1 MKRRRSG
8 ARSAGGEARQ
18 SLDSTRRRRGGAARS
33 HSAAWPWIAAGALA
47 FLAAAATFDPRLY
60 INGDN
65 VSYMFLARDV
75 LEGDPWPSS
84 KFPPLFPW
92 LLAPVQ
98 WIFGSLAKG
107 SLGIAPPRDCLI
119 AQKLLV
125 LAFHG
130 GAIAFLVRIVRR
142 RVPLPAG
149 PVVVFGAATLL
160 PVVEYAHYVM
170 SEIPYLFFLAGSLDA
185 ADRLLARSR
194 AMRADRPQAS
204 PSAVQPSIDHE
215 IQGAPQSSPGAHEPS
230 VSTASSAGSS
240 NEGQVFSSFLAGLRS
255 REVWELSLWIAAGFY
270 TRSAGISAGLG
281 IGIALLA
288 RRRFGA
294 AFAYA
299 SAFTLLALP
308 WVVHG
313 MTSGGNPYV
322 DQFLLVNPYYP
333 EFGRLD
339 AAGLVERFWV
349 NLRSYA
355 ELHIPASLVPF
366 PYRSTYSPPIWQK
379 TAPPLWI
386 TIPILL
392 GILAGSV
399 RMLRRF
405 DPVAWGVIASIL
417 LVLIWPPIWAA
428 NRFLI
433 PLAPFLFWLFW
444 EGLRLPIVRPSVTKA
459 VRVVVLGVLVAHGML
474 ALRNY
479 EVESS
484 AYDPVWGNY
493 FATIGWIAKNA
504 PADAHIIDR
513 KPGFV
518 EFLSGR
524 SAAMFPREP
533 DPDRMVEFLR
543 TSGADYVLLNR
554 LPYDDIGRFLVP
566 VVNQRREHFEVVFQI
581 QDPERNPALNGDAY
595 VLRFL
600 P

>member
-1 MKRRRSG
+1 VKRRKSG

-18 SLDSTRRRRGGAARS
+18 SLESQRRVGSLVARS
-33 HSAAWPWIAAGALA
+33 HEGAWPWILAGVLA
-47 FLAAAATFDPRLY
+47 FLSAALTFDPRLY
-60 INGDN
+60 VNGDN

-75 LEGDPWPSS
+75 LGGELWPSS

-92 LLAPVQ
+92 LLAPAQ
-98 WIFGSLAKG
+98 WIAGSIATG
-107 SLGIAPPRDCLI
+107 SMAIAPPRESLL

-125 LAFHG
+125 LAFHA
-130 GAIAFLVRIVRR
+130 GAIAFLVRILRR
-142 RVPLPAG
+142 RMPLPTG
-149 PVVVFGAATLL
+149 PVVAFVAATLL
-160 PVVEYAHYVM
+160 PVIEYAHYVM

-185 ADRLLARSR
+185 ADRLLARSHAPR
-194 AMRADRPQAS
+194 EAAHWSPQEVTSPESAEAVNSGPGSSSATRS
-204 PSAVQPSIDHE
+204 PSSRSAF
-215 IQGAPQSSPGAHEPS
+215 AAF
-230 VSTASSAGSS
+230 VSA
-240 NEGQVFSSFLAGLRS
+240 LRS
-255 REVWELSLWIAAGFY
+255 RGVWELALWVAAGFY
-270 TRSAGISAGLG
+270 TRSAGISAGIG

-288 RRRFGA
+288 RRRFSA

-299 SAFTLLALP
+299 GAFAILALP
-308 WVVHG
+308 WVVRG
-313 MTSGGNPYV
+313 MTTSGGNPYV

-339 AAGLVERFWV
+339 AGGLVERFWF

-379 TAPPLWI
+379 TLPPVWV

-392 GILAGSV
+392 GILAGSI

-405 DPVAWGVIASIL
+405 DPAAWAAIVSIL
-417 LVLIWPPIWAA
+417 LVLIWPPVWAA

-433 PLAPFLFWLFW
+433 PLAPFLLWLFW
-444 EGLRLPIVRPSVTKA
+444 EGLRVNLGRAAVLGA
-459 VRVVVLGVLVAHGML
+459 VRAVTLVILVAHGLL

-479 EVESS
+479 EVETRV
-484 AYDPVWGNY
+484 YDPVWGNY
-493 FATIGWIAKNA
+493 FATIDWIAKNTT
-504 PADAHIIDR
+504 ADAHIIDR

-518 EFLSGR
+518 EFQSGR
-524 SAAMFPREP
+524 SAETFPREP
-533 DPDRMVEFLR
+533 DLDRMVEFLR

-566 VVNQRREHFEVVFQI
+566 VVNQRREHFEVVYQLH
-581 QDPERNPALNGDAY
+581 DPERDPTLNGDAF
-595 VLRFL
+595 VLRFI